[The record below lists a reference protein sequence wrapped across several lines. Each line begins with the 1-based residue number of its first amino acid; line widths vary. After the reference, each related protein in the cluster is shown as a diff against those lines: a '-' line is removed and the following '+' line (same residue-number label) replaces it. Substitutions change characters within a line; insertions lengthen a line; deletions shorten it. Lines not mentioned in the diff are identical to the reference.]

1 MDQLLQQAQQSGSQA
16 HKLYHQGKYE
26 ESLSLYKEMLQ
37 ADPKND
43 LSMLGVADCLLSLK
57 RYDEAKKAYEVF
69 IEQGSNQYKAH
80 GFCNYALCLS
90 KVGQNSDTIDSLM
103 ELALKA
109 QSEEF
114 QCILVLCAVADH
126 FLNKLQL
133 ENEQLTEEETQ
144 NYLEIVR
151 KCIDKIDE
159 IDPLYS
165 DGLIVKGNYYS
176 QIGAEQSA
184 IQTYEELIQ
193 LQPNDYRGY
202 FNLAH
207 SLSQQGQYQQA
218 INLFLKSDIMNQ
230 ENKNF
235 ALKYAFKTAI
245 KAKSMELVLF
255 IMEKKLQQQPK
266 SSQVYQETVTACML
280 MQKMSAAI
288 MISQNW
294 TSECPDEIIAWQF
307 LAELTYTSSIYDLAE
322 TAYLNLNRLT
332 EYKDHSFINVL
343 AAIHL
348 SRKNYEKAFEY
359 CLQSLEV
366 KYDYPFAFRNLSEF
380 RQHYSKEKFYQFY
393 DDYTSKYPINP
404 AAQEYMNRIKQ
415 SFPEDVEY
423 LNKKFTENES
433 TVKKPEN
440 KPQETQQI
448 QQGCCGGHDH
458 HHH

>member
-1 MDQLLQQAQQSGSQA
+1 MDQLLQQAQQRGSEA
-16 HKLYHQGKYE
+16 HQLYHKGKYE
-26 ESLSLYKEMLQ
+26 ESLALYKEMLKT
-37 ADPKND
+37 DPKDD

-69 IEQGSNQYKAH
+69 IEQGSNKFKAH

-90 KVGQNSDTIDSLM
+90 KEGENSDTIDSLM
-103 ELALKA
+103 DLALKS

-114 QCILVLCAVADH
+114 QCIQVLCLVADH
-126 FLNKLQL
+126 FCNKLQL
-133 ENEQLTEEETQ
+133 DNGLTEEETQ
-144 NYLEIVR
+144 NYLELIR

-165 DGLIVKGNYYS
+165 DGLVIKGNYYS

-184 IQTYEELIQ
+184 IQAYEELIQ

-202 FNLAH
+202 YNLAL
-207 SLSQQGQYQQA
+207 SLTKQGQYQQA
-218 INLFLKSDIMNQ
+218 INLFLKSDLMNK

-235 ALKYAFKTAI
+235 ALKSAFQTAK
-245 KAKSMELVLF
+245 KAKSMDLALF

-266 SSQVYQETVTACML
+266 SSQVYQETVTACIL
-280 MQKMSAAI
+280 MQKMSAAV
-288 MISQNW
+288 MIAQNW
-294 TSECPDEIIAWQF
+294 TSECPDDIIAWQF
-307 LAELTYTSSIYDLAE
+307 LAELTYTSQIYDLAE
-322 TAYLNLNRLT
+322 KAYLNLNRLT

-343 AAIHL
+343 AAINL
-348 SRKNYEKAFEY
+348 SRKNYEKSFEY
-359 CLQSLEV
+359 CLKSLEV

-393 DDYTSKYPINP
+393 DDYTSKYPMNT
-404 AAQEYMNRIKQ
+404 AAQEYINRIKE

-423 LNKKFTENES
+423 LNKKFAENQS
-433 TVKKPEN
+433 LVKKLEN
-440 KPQETQQI
+440 KSQETKQNE
-448 QQGCCGGHDH
+448 GCCGGHDH